1 MKSHRFSA
9 VKKIAAW
16 LLVVPVGLF
25 SARAQN
31 ALDLSRAV
39 IFSPKT
45 ATTPER
51 KAAQMLVE
59 EIEKRTRIRL
69 KTTQVWP
76 TGNEPVIAVAA
87 NVGSPTRSPL
97 PGGLRGP
104 SVGGLKSAATPEG
117 YTVRVEKKA
126 QPVVWVRGNDPRG
139 TVFGAGFL
147 LRNLRMERDKLTV
160 SETLD
165 ATEVPKTALRGHQ
178 LGYRP
183 KPNSYDGWDL
193 RQWEQYI
200 RDLAVWG
207 TNAIELL
214 PPRTDDA
221 PDSPHFPLP
230 PMETMVGMARIAAD
244 YGLAVWVWYPAIDED
259 YTKPETVANAL
270 AEWGGVLSKLPRL
283 DGILVPCGDPG
294 HTPPEVLFPMLEK
307 QAAQLKK
314 WHPKTTWWVA
324 PQGFDAKKQATFQS
338 LIAQNPAW
346 LTGVAYGPW
355 MLMDL
360 PAFRKWIPAR
370 YPIRLYPD
378 ITHSHRC
385 QFPVPDWDFPFVVTQ
400 HREPINPRPTDM
412 AAVFRY
418 AQPHTIGF
426 IAYSE
431 GCNDDVNKI
440 VWSGLSWNPD
450 RPVRDVVRE
459 YARYFI
465 GPAFEESFAEGLFS
479 LEKNWRGPV
488 AGNAGIDSTLAHF
501 QRLEKAVPPP
511 THLNWRFQ
519 QALFRAYYDAW
530 LRQRLRYEQGLETE
544 ALAALANSKQFGA
557 ANAMQRAK
565 EILAKTET
573 MPAAPALKTRVL
585 ELGEALFQSIRM
597 QLYLGRHHKAG
608 RSDGAMLERL
618 DTPLNNRPWLLAEFE
633 RIGQLASEDE
643 RVAELTRLAA
653 GPEPGPGSF
662 YDDLGNPERQPHL
675 LRPTAYEADPDFLHS
690 PLAIAEFR
698 LKDRVVPL
706 AWQTHVMGLYDQP
719 IRLRYEGLDP
729 AARYRVRVVY
739 ASGPV
744 RLVANEEL
752 EIHPLLKKDYEPMEF
767 DLPAEATRNGTLT
780 LSWTKTLGE
789 GESGR
794 GNQVSEV
801 WLLKK

>member
-1 MKSHRFSA
+1 MRRL
-9 VKKIAAW
+9 AAFVF
-16 LLVVPVGLF
+16 LCSLGVGSL
-25 SARAQN
+25 RAQT

-39 IFSPKT
+39 VFSPKNGT
-45 ATTPER
+45 VPER

-59 EIEKRTRIRL
+59 EIEKRTRLRL
-69 KTTQVWP
+69 KTTDVWP
-76 TGNEPVIAVAA
+76 TGNEPVLAV
-87 NVGSPTRSPL
+87 GQ
-97 PGGLRGP
+97 
-104 SVGGLKSAATPEG
+104 SAALTKTGKMPGLQRAALADG
-117 YTVRVEKKA
+117 YTVRVERKA
-126 QPVVWVRGNDPRG
+126 QPVVWVAGNDPRG

-160 SETLD
+160 SENLN
-165 ATEVPKTALRGHQ
+165 ATEAPKTALRGHQ

-221 PDSPHFPLP
+221 LESVHFPLP
-230 PMETMVGMARIAAD
+230 AAEMMVGMAGLAAD
-244 YGLAVWVWYPAIDED
+244 YGLDVWVWYPAIEED
-259 YTKPETVANAL
+259 YTKPGMVTKAL
-270 AEWGGVLSKLPRL
+270 AEWGEVLGRLPRL
-283 DGILVPCGDPG
+283 DAVLVPCGDPG

-314 WHPKTTWWVA
+314 RHPNATWWVA
-324 PQGFDAKKQATFQS
+324 PQGFNAPKQAMFKT

-360 PAFRKWIPAR
+360 PEFRKWIPAR
-370 YPIRLYPD
+370 YPIRMYPD

-418 AQPHTIGF
+418 AQPHTIGT
-426 IAYSE
+426 ITYSE

-440 VWSGLSWNPD
+440 VWSALGWNPD
-450 RPVRDVVRE
+450 RPLRDVVRE

-465 GPAFEESFAEGLFS
+465 GPAFEETFSEGIFS
-479 LEKNWRGPV
+479 LEKNWRGQV
-488 AGNAGIDSTLAHF
+488 AENSGIDSTLAHF
-501 QRLEKAVPPP
+501 QRLEKTAPPP

-530 LRQRLRYEQGLETE
+530 LRQRLRYEQGLEAE
-544 ALAALANSKQFGA
+544 ALAALANAKQTGS
-557 ANAMQRAK
+557 ANAIRQASDR
-565 EILAKTET
+565 LAKAET
-573 MPAAPALKTRVL
+573 ASVAPDLKTRLL

-597 QLYLGRHHKAG
+597 QLYLGRHHRAD

-618 DTPLNNRPWLLAEFE
+618 DTPLNNRPWLLAEFA
-633 RIGQLASEDE
+633 RIEKLGDE
-643 RVAELTRLAA
+643 NQRLAELAKITA
-653 GPEPGPGSF
+653 GSDPGPGGF
-662 YDDLGNPERQPHL
+662 YDDLGNPARQPHL
-675 LRPTAYEADPDFLHS
+675 VRSRSYETDPDFLHS
-690 PLAIAEFR
+690 PLQISELR
-698 LKDRVVPL
+698 MKDRAIPI

-719 IRLRYEGLDP
+719 IRLRYADLDP

-744 RLVANEEL
+744 RLVANEGL
-752 EIHPLLKKDYEPMEF
+752 EIHPLLKRDYEPMEF
-767 DLPAEATRNGTLT
+767 DLPAEATRSGTLT